1 MTHERLFQ
9 QFVSFLQTI
18 ENENLKPEEFT
29 LINLIIANFNEVVAT
44 GTAGGKRGKLVNQLI
59 TQKVTTV
66 QDNKLYLPTATTNK
80 ATQNLHRLQSLKA
93 ERFRGF
99 TNNCEFN
106 FNKQFVL
113 LFGPNGSGKSS
124 FCESL
129 EYALLG
135 YINEADQKRI
145 PVADYIKNVYF
156 DNVGTT
162 LLKGVDENGE
172 LVAVKND
179 PLKYH
184 FNFIEKCRIDAF
196 ARISGH
202 TSSNQ
207 KDLLSALFGLEQFND
222 FVDSFTDNIEKYIS
236 IEPVKENEFETK
248 KKTIEAYQQV
258 VNDALKKQQ
267 SIEEERLNILRDS
280 KLHLDFEKLDRFIHG
295 KAEDR
300 GRLYF
305 LQQQMMSA
313 NTVAIEWPSVAQL
326 LLAIESWEQQ
336 VKIFRQRQTQFE
348 QSIKDIDFS
357 RLYEAVLKVESQST
371 DHCPVCETPLSIAAK
386 HPYQHALLRLEK
398 LKAAAALE
406 ENRKLTWSAL
416 LTEKDKVADLVG
428 TIRAACVA
436 RKISISFELPE
447 ELNNISLS
455 VSDQEPL
462 LNTMLKFI
470 KEAKL
475 AKEKL
480 LETEAIIHAENR
492 LNDRV
497 KDKTAI
503 ASEFE
508 WLNGLSSRIREIRTE
523 EKTLREL
530 TLGAENKI
538 SEFNNITGKLREE
551 IAAEKL
557 TIGKNIKYIAAYKRI
572 KQWMIYYKDQ
582 LPVQLVKDLNGLVK
596 EFYNFINK
604 DDAEHELIAAIQ
616 LPAMADQ
623 QMKISFQ
630 DQPDKFFNALQL
642 LSEGHIK
649 CLGLSI
655 LLAKSVHSG
664 ASFMIFDDIVNA
676 IDDDHRINIRDL
688 FLSNQ
693 HFADKQLI
701 ITSHSELF
709 IEDFEKRMDKEEY
722 QHKVQKISFLKR
734 TGKMI
739 QTID

>member
-9 QFVSFLQTI
+9 QFVSFLKTL
-18 ENENLKPEEFT
+18 ENESLKPEDFT
-29 LINLIIANFNEVVAT
+29 LINLIIANFNEVVAA

-66 QDNKLYLPTATTNK
+66 KDNKLDLPAATVNK
-80 ATQNLHRLQSLKA
+80 STQHVCRLQSLKA

-99 TNNCEFN
+99 TDNCVFN

-156 DNVGTT
+156 PNAGSP

-172 LVAVKND
+172 LVAVASD

-202 TSSNQ
+202 TSSSQ

-222 FVDSFTDNIEKYIS
+222 FVDGFTDNIEKYIS
-236 IEPVKENEFETK
+236 IEPVKEKEFETK
-248 KKTIEAYQQV
+248 MKTIEGYQQL
-258 VNDALKKQQ
+258 VNDASKKQQ
-267 SIEEERLNILRDS
+267 SIEEEKVKIVRDS
-280 KLHLDFEKLDRFIHG
+280 KMGMEFEKLDRFIHG

-300 GRLYF
+300 GRLYL
-305 LQQQMMSA
+305 LQQQMISA
-313 NTVAIEWPSVAQL
+313 NTVTIEWPSVAQL

-336 VKIFRQRQTQFE
+336 VKVFRQLQTLFE
-348 QSIKDIDFS
+348 KSVKDIDFS
-357 RLYEAVLKVESQST
+357 RLYEAVLKVELQSA
-371 DHCPVCETPLSIAAK
+371 DHCPVCETPLLTAAK
-386 HPYQHALLRLEK
+386 HPYQHALLRLDE
-398 LKAAAALE
+398 LKSAAALE
-406 ENRKLTWSAL
+406 ENRKHAWSAL
-416 LTEKDKVADLVG
+416 LKEKDNVVDLVSKLS
-428 TIRAACVA
+428 TACNA
-436 RKISISFELPE
+436 SKISFSLELPE
-447 ELNNISLS
+447 ELSITFPL
-455 VSDQEPL
+455 VTDQEPL
-462 LNTMLKFI
+462 LNTMLRFI
-470 KEAKL
+470 NETKL
-475 AKEKL
+475 AKEEL
-480 LETEAIIHAENR
+480 LKTEAIIYAENK
-492 LNDRV
+492 LNDQAN
-497 KDKTAI
+497 DKTAM
-503 ASEFE
+503 ASEFDM
-508 WLNGLSSRIREIRTE
+508 LNGLSSRIKELRTE
-523 EKTLREL
+523 EKTLRDM
-530 TLGAENKI
+530 TSGAENKI
-538 SEFNNITGKLREE
+538 SDFNNSTGKLQEE

-557 TIGKNIKYIAAYKRI
+557 TIGTNIKYIEAYKRF
-572 KQWMIYYKDQ
+572 KQWMSYYKDQ
-582 LPVQLVKDLNGLVK
+582 LPLKFVNDLNELVK

-604 DDAEHELIAAIQ
+604 DDADLELIASIQ

-623 QMKISFQ
+623 QMKVSFQ
-630 DQPDKFFNALQL
+630 DQPKKFFNALQL

-655 LLAKSVHSG
+655 LLAKSIHSG
-664 ASFMIFDDIVNA
+664 ASFMIFDDLVNA

-688 FLSNQ
+688 FLTNK
-693 HFADKQLI
+693 HFANKQLI

-709 IEDFEKRMDKEEY
+709 IEDFEKRMDKDEY
-722 QHKVQKISFLKR
+722 QRKVQKISFLKR